1 MDTGLFLHAGVI
13 RKVCQAQWFP
23 QQLFVLNA
31 KNASALK
38 YQPVRSVILLALIS
52 FSYLALKMGVLFYAA
67 GHHST
72 SGEFPVRVVIKGTL
86 QTAA

>member
-13 RKVCQAQWFP
+13 RKVCQALWSP

-38 YQPVRSVILLALIS
+38 YQPVRSFSTDLLQLPGS
-52 FSYLALKMGVLFYAA
+52 ENGSLVLCRWTPFY
-67 GHHST
+67 
-72 SGEFPVRVVIKGTL
+72 F
-86 QTAA
+86 